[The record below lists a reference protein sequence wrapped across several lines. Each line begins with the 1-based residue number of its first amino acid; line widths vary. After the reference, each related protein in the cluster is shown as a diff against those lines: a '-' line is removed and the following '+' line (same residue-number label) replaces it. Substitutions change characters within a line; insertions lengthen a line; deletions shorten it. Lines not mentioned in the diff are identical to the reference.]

1 MHCLRRWCVASNAEG
16 DVVGSDC
23 NIVAVHCVQDLE
35 GTRARYLP
43 ALYRA
48 AFRQLRNHEDAE
60 DAVQD
65 ALLSAFTTYFTI

>member
-1 MHCLRRWCVASNAEG
+1 M
-16 DVVGSDC
+16 GSDC

-35 GTRARYLP
+35 GTLARYLP